1 MQFMKHNRGSMDLQG
16 WMTRFQITGN
26 RLIESWMDLLPDVA
40 ATHSDA
46 LAFIEQQRVAHNTR
60 QQELVGI
67 AAAVPGGEPHVPVPW
82 TAEMATG
89 AYNDL
94 NTARRLRQRQA
105 FPLGDNLSALIFV
118 TLADLTQDQRNT
130 LTSIMTHR
138 GRTLE
143 QYNITELRDI
153 FLEMFCTTKTSV
165 DNPMIQPSAIGQ
177 RRSFLVLEEG
187 ELEGTDGYWAED
199 DEDGAEGFLDAL
211 EDVFWVYDDTNYTW
225 YQRRFQGRQP
235 RRGGKGKGKRK
246 GRGKGRGGRR
256 FFRSRRK
263 GKGKG
268 KRRKGRAHMVGEDEE
283 EEWQDTEDYET
294 WQDGYW
300 AEDEN
305 WNEGYWAD
313 EDLYY
318 KDEYGYFQRK
328 GKGKGKGEKGKKG
341 KDDEGKGGKPGDGK
355 GKSNYVQPQP
365 QFLPAPQQ
373 QAHYSSAASTGHGFL
388 TTVEPEPARVET
400 TTVDYSDQQPTQT
413 RRTRRGGQNRRDE
426 TARQNREERKQF
438 PVHVGEVDALQG
450 AIRRQQPHPV
460 PPGPQSSAASFS
472 KPCEKGTSFFT
483 YGCSESLEEPS
494 QLEGFQP
501 WKVSTEDQSAFS
513 FHTNQPDLACENGLA
528 FHNENSAPPT
538 VCILDLGC
546 TRAMGLERQ
555 LTLSADM
562 LAHIHIVDY
571 GMRFNQQIRD
581 SSLQIHNNQSVLK
594 RLSSTCM
601 IMDGHLSS
609 QSSTLSKKV
618 MSHC

>member
-1 MQFMKHNRGSMDLQG
+1 MDLQR

-26 RLIESWMDLLPDVA
+26 RLIESWMGLLPDVEITHPEA
-40 ATHSDA
+40 AVYID
-46 LAFIEQQRVAHNTR
+46 QQRQAH
-60 QQELVGI
+60 QQQQQNLAGI
-67 AAAVPGGEPHVPVPW
+67 AAQQGQPHAAVAW
-82 TAEMATG
+82 TDELAQEAFNQFLT
-89 AYNDL
+89 N
-94 NTARRLRQRQA
+94 RRLRQRMA
-105 FPLGDNLSALIFV
+105 FPLGDNLSALVFV
-118 TLADLTQDQRNT
+118 SLADLTQDQRNT

-211 EDVFWVYDDTNYTW
+211 GDVFWVYDDTNYTW

-494 QLEGFQP
+494 QLEGFQS
-501 WKVSTEDQSAFS
+501 WKVSAEDQSAFS